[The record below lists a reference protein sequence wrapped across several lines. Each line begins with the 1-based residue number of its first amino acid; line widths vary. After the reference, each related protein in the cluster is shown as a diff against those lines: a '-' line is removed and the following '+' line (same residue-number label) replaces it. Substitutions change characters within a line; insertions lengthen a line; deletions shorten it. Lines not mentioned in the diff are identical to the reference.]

1 MRATNSGRTDWER
14 DSEEGPCS
22 CEDGKGAG
30 DIVGIYSFTV
40 DMYYWV
46 LAVPLSNIA
55 VETNWDPH
63 TYRIA
68 ILTIIV
74 IVIITTVKINS

>member
-1 MRATNSGRTDWER
+1 
-14 DSEEGPCS
+14 
-22 CEDGKGAG
+22 
-30 DIVGIYSFTV
+30 
-40 DMYYWV
+40 MYYWV